1 MRDRMRFFGGM
12 GALTLTAHLLMSGVA
27 HAHGL
32 TITAQAVCQAGAP
45 SISFTV
51 SSHDAGVDGQNADIG
66 VYLNN
71 NLVYTGAFVAA
82 TGNTFSGS
90 VPAPAGA
97 TVAVGA
103 QANGPWANGTAGGQQ
118 VAVLVSVPSDCVAGG
133 QGRFTG
139 GGHQV
144 EVGGIARIT
153 RGLTIHCDLLLS
165 NNLEIN
171 WGGRNN
177 FHMTEHL
184 QTLACSDNP
193 DIDQTPPKAPLDTL
207 VGRGTGRFNG
217 VDGYS
222 IVFTLIDGG
231 EPGVNDQMGFT
242 ISAPNGA
249 VVLNVPV
256 QYLSGGNLQ
265 AHYDQPHKNK

>member
-27 HAHGL
+27 YAHGL
-32 TITAQAVCQAGAP
+32 NITAQGVCEAGAP
-45 SISFTV
+45 SIRFTV
-51 SSHDAGVDGQNADIG
+51 WTNDTSVYGENPSIG
-66 VYLNN
+66 VYFNN
-71 NLVYTGAFVAA
+71 TLVYTGAFVAA
-82 TGNTFSGS
+82 TGNTFSGN
-90 VPAPAGA
+90 VAAPAGA

-103 QANGPWANGTAGGQQ
+103 QANGVWGSGNPGGQQ
-118 VAVLVSVPSDCVAGG
+118 VAVLVTVPSDCVAGG

-139 GGHQV
+139 GGFQV
-144 EVGGIARIT
+144 DVGGIARIT

-171 WGGRNN
+171 WDGGNN
-177 FHMTEHL
+177 FHMSEHL

-193 DIDQTPPKAPLDTL
+193 DIVQTPPNAPLDTL
-207 VGRGTGRFNG
+207 VGRGTGRYNG

-222 IVFTLIDGG
+222 IVFTLIDAG
-231 EPGVNDQMGFT
+231 EPGVNDQMGFRIT
-242 ISAPNGA
+242 APDGSI
-249 VVLNVPV
+249 VLDVPV

-265 AHYDQPHKNK
+265 AHYDQPHKK